1 MQTDRNTARGGSGKA
16 AKAAGVGRETDA
28 AAAAGGGGQG
38 ETMGRRGQQPER
50 EQRGGAAEEQ
60 RVVAYRER
68 LQVEPVD
75 QRQPMGEAEVAI
87 RVRESAQRFEVTRGH
102 DECVVRR
109 SDVDGKEGNLIA
121 GDHHE
126 FVERSV
132 KVPLYGE
139 NAEVVVHK
147 VSEPYAVAD
156 IGTRRVEDTQTFET
170 VLKTEEIVEN
180 VPSGAGSA
188 MSVREVQEGY
198 DLRGGIRY
206 GQHEQQ
212 EQRSETGGKHGHA
225 AAPEG
230 ADTPGA
236 AEDIGEGKGRGR
248 WF

>member
-1 MQTDRNTARGGSGKA
+1 MQTDRNTASGGSGKA
-16 AKAAGVGRETDA
+16 AEAAGVGRETDA

-38 ETMGRRGQQPER
+38 EQSQRGQQPESAR
-50 EQRGGAAEEQ
+50 RGGAAEDQ

-75 QRQPMGEAEVAI
+75 RRQPMGEAEVTI
-87 RVRESAQRFEVTRGH
+87 RVRETPQRFEVTRGH

-139 NAEVVVHK
+139 DAEVVVHK

-156 IGTRRVEDTQTFET
+156 IGTRRIEDTQTFET

-180 VPSGAGSA
+180 VPAGSDSS

-198 DLRGGIRY
+198 DLRGGARR
-206 GQHEQQ
+206 QQQ
-212 EQRSETGGKHGHA
+212 EESSGKSGHA
-225 AAPEG
+225 AAPET

>member
-1 MQTDRNTARGGSGKA
+1 MQTDRNTASGGSGKA

-28 AAAAGGGGQG
+28 AAAAGGGGRG
-38 ETMGRRGQQPER
+38 EQMGRRGQQPEGTA
-50 EQRGGAAEEQ
+50 RGGAAEDQ

-75 QRQPMGEAEVAI
+75 RRQPMGEAEVTI
-87 RVRESAQRFEVTRGH
+87 RVRETPQRFEVTRGH

-109 SDVDGKEGNLIA
+109 SDVDSKDGNLIA

-139 NAEVVVHK
+139 DAEVVVHK
-147 VSEPYAVAD
+147 VSEPYAIAD

-180 VPSGAGSA
+180 VPADQSSS

-198 DLRGGIRY
+198 DLNRGGIRY
-206 GQHEQQ
+206 GQHE
-212 EQRSETGGKHGHA
+212 ESAESKGHA
-225 AAPEG
+225 AAPES

>member
-1 MQTDRNTARGGSGKA
+1 MQTDRNTASGGSGKA

-28 AAAAGGGGQG
+28 AAAAGGGGRSEQ
-38 ETMGRRGQQPER
+38 MGRRGQQPESAA
-50 EQRGGAAEEQ
+50 RGGAAEDQ

-75 QRQPMGEAEVAI
+75 RRQPMGEAEVTI
-87 RVRESAQRFEVTRGH
+87 RVRETPQRFEVTRGH

-109 SDVDGKEGNLIA
+109 SDVDGKDGNLIA

-139 NAEVVVHK
+139 DAEVVVHK

-156 IGTRRVEDTQTFET
+156 IGTRRIEDTQTFET

-180 VPSGAGSA
+180 VPAGQGSS

-198 DLRGGIRY
+198 DLRGGGIRY
-206 GQHEQQ
+206 GQHEGST
-212 EQRSETGGKHGHA
+212 ESRGHA
-225 AAPEG
+225 AAPES

>member
-1 MQTDRNTARGGSGKA
+1 MQTDRNTASGGSGKA
-16 AKAAGVGRETDA
+16 AEAAGVGRETDA

-38 ETMGRRGQQPER
+38 EQSRRGQQPESA
-50 EQRGGAAEEQ
+50 QRGGAAEDQ

-75 QRQPMGEAEVAI
+75 RRQPMGEAEVTI
-87 RVRESAQRFEVTRGH
+87 RVRETPQRFEVTRGH

-139 NAEVVVHK
+139 DAEVVVHK

-156 IGTRRVEDTQTFET
+156 IGTRRIEDTQTFET

-180 VPSGAGSA
+180 VPAGSNA
-188 MSVREVQEGY
+188 SMSVREVQEGY
-198 DLRGGIRY
+198 DLREGARR
-206 GQHEQQ
+206 QQQ
-212 EQRSETGGKHGHA
+212 EQSSGTSGHA
-225 AAPEG
+225 AAPET

>member
-1 MQTDRNTARGGSGKA
+1 MKADRNTASGGSGKA
-16 AKAAGVGRETDA
+16 AKAAGVGPENDA
-28 AAAAGGGGQG
+28 AAAAGGGQG
-38 ETMGRRGQQPER
+38 ETMGRRGQQPGR
-50 EQRGGAAEEQ
+50 EQRGGGAARDQ

-75 QRQPMGEAEVAI
+75 QRRSLGEAEVTI
-87 RVRESAQRFEVTRGH
+87 RVRETPQRFEVTRGH

-109 SDVDGKEGNLIA
+109 SDVDGKEANLIA

-139 NAEVVVHK
+139 DAEVVVHK

-170 VLKTEEIVEN
+170 ILKTEEIVEN
-180 VPSGAGSA
+180 VPAGSGTS

-198 DLRGGIRY
+198 DLREGARR
-206 GQHEQQ
+206 
-212 EQRSETGGKHGHA
+212 EQREQRAESSGASGRA
-225 AAPEG
+225 AAPES
-230 ADTPGA
+230 ADTPGG
-236 AEDIGEGKGRGR
+236 AEDIGESKGRGR

>member
-28 AAAAGGGGQG
+28 APAAGGGGQG
-38 ETMGRRGQQPER
+38 ETTGRRGQQPER

-87 RVRESAQRFEVTRGH
+87 RVRETPQRFEVTRGH

-198 DLRGGIRY
+198 DLREGTRRE
-206 GQHEQQ
+206 QHEQ
-212 EQRSETGGKHGHA
+212 RAETGGTRGHA
-225 AAPEG
+225 AAPES

>member
-1 MQTDRNTARGGSGKA
+1 MQTDRNTASGGSGKA
-16 AKAAGVGRETDA
+16 AEAAGVGRETDA

-38 ETMGRRGQQPER
+38 EQSRRGQQPENAR
-50 EQRGGAAEEQ
+50 RGGAAEDQ

-75 QRQPMGEAEVAI
+75 QRQPVGEAEVTI
-87 RVRESAQRFEVTRGH
+87 RVRETPQRFEVTRGH

-109 SDVDGKEGNLIA
+109 SDVDGKDGNLIA

-139 NAEVVVHK
+139 DAEVVVHK

-156 IGTRRVEDTQTFET
+156 IGTRRIEDTQTFET

-180 VPSGAGSA
+180 VPAGSGSS

-198 DLRGGIRY
+198 DLREGARR
-206 GQHEQQ
+206 QQQ
-212 EQRSETGGKHGHA
+212 EERKSTSGHA
-225 AAPEG
+225 AAPET

>member
-1 MQTDRNTARGGSGKA
+1 MQTDRNTASGGSGKA

-38 ETMGRRGQQPER
+38 EQSRRGQQPENA
-50 EQRGGAAEEQ
+50 QRGGAAEDQ

-75 QRQPMGEAEVAI
+75 RRQPMGEAEVTI
-87 RVRESAQRFEVTRGH
+87 RVRETPQRFEVTRGH

-109 SDVDGKEGNLIA
+109 SDIDGKEGNLIA

-139 NAEVVVHK
+139 DAEVVVHK

-156 IGTRRVEDTQTFET
+156 IGTRRIEDTQTFET

-180 VPSGAGSA
+180 VPADSGSA

-198 DLRGGIRY
+198 DLREGSRR
-206 GQHEQQ
+206 GQQQ
-212 EQRSETGGKHGHA
+212 QQSSGSAGHA
-225 AAPEG
+225 AAPES

>member
-1 MQTDRNTARGGSGKA
+1 MQTDRNTASGGSGKA

-28 AAAAGGGGQG
+28 AAAAGGGGRSEQ
-38 ETMGRRGQQPER
+38 MGRRGQQPESAA
-50 EQRGGAAEEQ
+50 RGGAAEDQ

-75 QRQPMGEAEVAI
+75 RRQPLGEAEVTI
-87 RVRESAQRFEVTRGH
+87 RVRETPQRFEVTRGH

-109 SDVDGKEGNLIA
+109 SDVDGKDGNLIA

-132 KVPLYGE
+132 RVPLYGE
-139 NAEVVVHK
+139 DAEVVVHK

-156 IGTRRVEDTQTFET
+156 IGTRRIEDTQTFET

-180 VPSGAGSA
+180 VPAGQGSS

-198 DLRGGIRY
+198 DLREGARRQ
-206 GQHEQQ
+206 QHE
-212 EQRSETGGKHGHA
+212 ESSGSPGHA
-225 AAPEG
+225 AAPES

>member
-1 MQTDRNTARGGSGKA
+1 MQTDRNTASGGSGKA
-16 AKAAGVGRETDA
+16 AEAAGVGRETDA

-38 ETMGRRGQQPER
+38 EQSRRGQQPENAR
-50 EQRGGAAEEQ
+50 RGGAAEDQ

-75 QRQPMGEAEVAI
+75 RRQPMGEAEVTI
-87 RVRESAQRFEVTRGH
+87 RVRETPQRFEVTRGH

-109 SDVDGKEGNLIA
+109 SDVDGKDGNLIA

-139 NAEVVVHK
+139 DAEVVVHK

-156 IGTRRVEDTQTFET
+156 VGTRRIEDTQTFET

-180 VPSGAGSA
+180 VPAGSGSS

-198 DLRGGIRY
+198 DLREGARR
-206 GQHEQQ
+206 QQQ
-212 EQRSETGGKHGHA
+212 EESSGTSGHA
-225 AAPEG
+225 AAPET

>member
-1 MQTDRNTARGGSGKA
+1 MQTDRNTASGGSGKA
-16 AKAAGVGRETDA
+16 AEAAGVGRETDA

-38 ETMGRRGQQPER
+38 EQSRRGQQPENA
-50 EQRGGAAEEQ
+50 QRGGAAEDQ

-75 QRQPMGEAEVAI
+75 RRQPMGEAEVTI
-87 RVRESAQRFEVTRGH
+87 RVRETPQRFEVTRGH

-139 NAEVVVHK
+139 DAEVIVHK

-156 IGTRRVEDTQTFET
+156 IGTRRIEDTQTFET

-180 VPSGAGSA
+180 VPAGSNA
-188 MSVREVQEGY
+188 SMRVREVQEGY
-198 DLRGGIRY
+198 DLREGARR
-206 GQHEQQ
+206 QQQ
-212 EQRSETGGKHGHA
+212 EQSSGTSGHA
-225 AAPEG
+225 AAPET

-236 AEDIGEGKGRGR
+236 AEDIGKGKGRRR